1 MLRTLLSNVRSTKP
15 VGQEFGA
22 MSFSQSGED
31 LIIDYLFRLRGIS
44 HPSYIDIGA
53 NHPFYLSNTAY
64 FYLKGCRGINIE
76 ANPDLIDSFIKARS
90 EDINLNCGVGITEE
104 ELDFFII
111 NDPTLSTFSQFEA
124 ETLIKTG
131 KYHIVETKRIKT
143 YTIASLLRKH
153 CPGKLPDFLSI
164 DIEGLDFEII
174 QAIDFET
181 FKPKVICVESH
192 NYSPTGSGI
201 RREDLINYILSQGY
215 HEYADTGLN
224 SIFVEKKFW
233 FI

>member
-1 MLRTLLSNVRSTKP
+1 MLRNLLSKIRVTKK
-15 VGQEFGA
+15 VGQEFGS

-31 LIIDYLFRLRGIS
+31 LIIDYLFRLRDIS

-53 NHPFYLSNTAY
+53 NHPFYLSNTAH

-76 ANPDLIDSFIKARS
+76 ANPDLIDSFAQYRS

-111 NDPTLSTFSQFEA
+111 NDPTLSTFSHSEA
-124 ETLIKTG
+124 ETLVKTG

-143 YTIASLLRKH
+143 YTIASLLKKH

-174 QAIDFET
+174 QSIDFGA

-192 NYSPTGSGI
+192 NYSATGSGI
-201 RREDLINYILSQGY
+201 RREDLINYILTQGY